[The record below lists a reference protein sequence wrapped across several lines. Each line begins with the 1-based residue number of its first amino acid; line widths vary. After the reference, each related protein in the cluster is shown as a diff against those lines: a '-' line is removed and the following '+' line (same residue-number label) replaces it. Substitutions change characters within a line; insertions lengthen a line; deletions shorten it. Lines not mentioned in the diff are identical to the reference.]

1 MGEKRERRDYRK
13 KEKKEKGGN
22 TKKGRGGRGRERRN
36 GLDREESSKER
47 DGATRGLQRENP
59 LDTRTNKGT
68 HMHVHTQTTNARTP
82 LTKTLYCTVH
92 LLLKVRK

>member
-1 MGEKRERRDYRK
+1 MGKSSRKIVERGRKEGRVKKRK
-13 KEKKEKGGN
+13 IKGG
-22 TKKGRGGRGRERRN
+22 RGRGRERRN
-36 GLDREESSKER
+36 GLGREESER
-47 DGATRGLQRENP
+47 EKDGVTRGLQRENP

-82 LTKTLYCTVH
+82 HTKTLYCTMH